1 MLCVYFPEQCLYNT
15 SNQLFKTLRRFCCH
29 PELVRKQTAKVC
41 CADPPPPFPSIY
53 HPLHLSPIP
62 SIFHSPIFPSHSTY
76 HSPPPVSL
84 IASPDTSHGLS
95 LLSLLECLNCHF
107 VYQRHTY
114 CIDIYQS
121 CERDT
126 IETIFGKM

>member
-15 SNQLFKTLRRFCCH
+15 SNQLFKMLRRFCCH

-41 CADPPPPFPSIY
+41 CADTPLLILYSPLPIC
-53 HPLHLSPIP
+53 HPLHLS
-62 SIFHSPIFPSHSTY
+62 FHYLSFPFHLPLLTL
-76 HSPPPVSL
+76 PVSL
-84 IASPDTSHGLS
+84 IGSPDTSHGFS
-95 LLSLLECLNCHF
+95 LRSLLECSNFHY

>member
-1 MLCVYFPEQCLYNT
+1 MLCVYFPEQSLYNT
-15 SNQLFKTLRRFCCH
+15 SNQLFKILRRFCCH

-41 CADPPPPFPSIY
+41 CADTPLPILYSPCPSVT
-53 HPLHLSPIP
+53 P
-62 SIFHSPIFPSHSTY
+62 SIFHSTIFPSHSTY
-76 HSPPPVSL
+76 HSYPLPVSL
-84 IASPDTSHGLS
+84 IGSPDTSHGFS
-95 LLSLLECLNCHF
+95 LRSLLECSNFHY

>member
-15 SNQLFKTLRRFCCH
+15 SNQLFKMLRRFCCH

-41 CADPPPPFPSIY
+41 CADNPPSHPLFTPPHLS
-53 HPLHLSPIP
+53 PLHLSFPYLSFPFRLP
-62 SIFHSPIFPSHSTY
+62 SSPL
-76 HSPPPVSL
+76 PVSR
-84 IASPDTSHGLS
+84 IASSYTSHGFS